1 MLRVIAGFFFCYFPY
16 SAEKRGELTK
26 FANVV
31 SLVILTSLNKD
42 VALLNGNVQT
52 YNFFW
57 ACIYLAFKYFIFSST
72 SHYRILDN
80 SRTGE
85 GIQRQY
91 ISINFF

>member
-1 MLRVIAGFFFCYFPY
+1 MLFFVCYFPY

-52 YNFFW
+52 HNFFW
-57 ACIYLAFKYFIFSST
+57 ACVYLAFKDFIFT
-72 SHYRILDN
+72 EYLTILEEQEKQSRDN
-80 SRTGE
+80 N
-85 GIQRQY
+85 
-91 ISINFF
+91 ISINVF